1 MSKGEQSF
9 DKIAEA
15 LGLEPEQHQA
25 PTQQVEK
32 ITPIEL
38 KTNSSGEL
46 VPVADVKDQGTGFE
60 DVQEAI
66 KEAAQ
71 LGAAKLQELGDVA
84 SQSQHPRA
92 YEAFTQLLKEVVGA
106 QKELLEINKTQ
117 AEIKKAEQNA
127 GVAPSNDQ
135 PQSVTNQLIF
145 QGSTAEF
152 QKMISQMKGDD
163 KSE

>member
-1 MSKGEQSF
+1 MV
-9 DKIAEA
+9 
-15 LGLEPEQHQA
+15 P
-25 PTQQVEK
+25 
-32 ITPIEL
+32 
-38 KTNSSGEL
+38 NSSGEL
-46 VPVADVKDQGTGFE
+46 VPVTDVKEQGTGFE

-117 AEIKKAEQNA
+117 AEIKKAEQNN
-127 GVAPSNDQ
+127 GDSPSADQ
-135 PQSVTNQLIF
+135 PQNVTNQLIF

-152 QKMISQMKGDD
+152 QKMIAQMKGNDD
-163 KSE
+163 DSN